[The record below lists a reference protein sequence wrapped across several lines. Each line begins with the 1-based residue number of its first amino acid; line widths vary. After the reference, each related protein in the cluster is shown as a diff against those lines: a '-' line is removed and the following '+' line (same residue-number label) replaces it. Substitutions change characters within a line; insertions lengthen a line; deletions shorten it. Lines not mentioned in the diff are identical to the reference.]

1 MKKTIDILKS
11 ENLKPKELAL
21 LLLTDIHENHK
32 TGKEIL
38 AEKDKSVLMKRI
50 KNFESREDCYE
61 YNKYGRAYFEG
72 AYVNVDVFTCDRET
86 IRIIECLRWLLVSY
100 VTNRISLNLVDD
112 KQIKDGAQS
121 LKKSIAKHICSY
133 IEELKEVY
141 KGLLAYKKIV
151 DKSAEYVGLDINYI
165 VNNAIK
171 RVTEA
176 VKTHNENIEGLH
188 IKDDF
193 HIDLTGITF
202 NEKLHDQMVKFLG
215 TIEHFE
221 TA

>member
-1 MKKTIDILKS
+1 MKAINDILKS
-11 ENLKPKELAL
+11 ESLKPKELAL
-21 LLLTDIHENHK
+21 LLLTDIYENHK
-32 TGKEIL
+32 TGKETL
-38 AEKDKSVLMKRI
+38 SEKDKSVLMKRI

-72 AYVNVDVFTCDRET
+72 AYVNVDVFTCDREV

-112 KQIKDGAQS
+112 KQIKDGAKS
-121 LKKSIAKHICSY
+121 LKTSIAKHICSY
-133 IEELKEVY
+133 IEELKNVY
-141 KGLLAYKKIV
+141 GALLAYKRIV
-151 DKSAEYVGLDINYI
+151 DIKAEFVGLDINYI
-165 VNNAIK
+165 VDNAIK
-171 RVTEA
+171 RITEA
-176 VKTHNENIEGLH
+176 VKTHNENIDGLH

-202 NEKLHDQMVKFLG
+202 NEKLHDDTVKFLS